1 MFEFCKIFSIKL
13 ALNMCL
19 NRKMHYPPETST
31 IMLLVR
37 ILANFI
43 QRTDREELKSQLMS
57 LCHHTVNEEE
67 TIAHKLLGQE
77 FESQLDLLRDL
88 CIKALGMPETSEV
101 LFNLNFPLIHYMTCF
116 NIFPS
121 F

>member
-1 MFEFCKIFSIKL
+1 
-13 ALNMCL
+13 
-19 NRKMHYPPETST
+19 MHYPPETST

-37 ILANFI
+37 ILATFI

-77 FESQLDLLRDL
+77 FESQLELLRDL
-88 CIKALGMPETSEV
+88 SIKALGMPETSEV
-101 LFNLNFPLIHYMTCF
+101 SYYLHFPPIFSGKFLHYLFPF
-116 NIFPS
+116 S

>member
-1 MFEFCKIFSIKL
+1 
-13 ALNMCL
+13 
-19 NRKMHYPPETST
+19 MHYPPETST

-43 QRTDREELKSQLMS
+43 QRSDREELKGQLMS

-77 FESQLDLLRDL
+77 FESQLELLRDL
-88 CIKALGMPETSEV
+88 SIKALGMPETNEV
-101 LFNLNFPLIHYMTCF
+101 
-116 NIFPS
+116 
-121 F
+121 

>member
-1 MFEFCKIFSIKL
+1 
-13 ALNMCL
+13 
-19 NRKMHYPPETST
+19 MHYPPETST

-77 FESQLDLLRDL
+77 FESQLEFLRDL
-88 CIKALGMPETSEV
+88 CTKALGMPETHEV
-101 LFNLNFPLIHYMTCF
+101 LFNLNFLLIHNDTNF
-116 NIFPS
+116 NFSPS